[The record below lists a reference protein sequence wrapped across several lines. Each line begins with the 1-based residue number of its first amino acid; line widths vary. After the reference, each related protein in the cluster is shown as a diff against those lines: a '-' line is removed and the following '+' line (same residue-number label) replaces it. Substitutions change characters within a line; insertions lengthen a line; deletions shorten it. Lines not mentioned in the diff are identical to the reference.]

1 MFTKETMTKLKSS
14 GKIDGIL
21 LFGANSTQND
31 DLGVDLAPPTQYSD
45 DSSCPNEGSSYYK
58 EQACTKNIWNPFGS
72 DILMEDWSFP
82 IFLVDDH
89 DKVTGLINCY
99 NDYNKPR

>member
-1 MFTKETMTKLKSS
+1 MFTKETLAKLKSS

-21 LFGANSTQND
+21 LLGANDTKND
-31 DLGVDLAPPTQYSD
+31 LAVDLAPPSEYSD
-45 DSSCPNEGSSYYK
+45 DSSCPNQKSSYYK
-58 EQACTKNIWNPFGS
+58 EQACKEKIWNPFGS
-72 DILMEDWSFP
+72 DILLEDWSFP

-89 DKVTGLINCY
+89 EKVTGLVNCY